1 MGEKKN
7 NGRIKIIIDHPPK
20 KKVHQAYSPF
30 SGTFIS
36 RDVAIESPAL
46 LPMQGMA
53 FNVKSAPRK
62 VTCTMATNGW
72 PWVFSGF
79 AWERCGIFWGEQR
92 NYRQKYDKYGE
103 LRLCYGNFRE
113 EICNGIAS
121 ALIFCFLSGTSSCR
135 VTEKRHFWGG
145 SFNHRIVF
153 ITIW

>member
-7 NGRIKIIIDHPPK
+7 SGIIKIIIDHPLK

-36 RDVAIESPAL
+36 RDHVAIESPAL

-72 PWVFSGF
+72 PWVIRISMGKM
-79 AWERCGIFWGEQR
+79 WERCGIFWGEQR
-92 NYRQKYDKYGE
+92 NYRQKYGE
-103 LRLCYGNFRE
+103 LRLFYCNCRE
-113 EICNGIAS
+113 EMQFRSHVVQKIIKNPP
-121 ALIFCFLSGTSSCR
+121 T
-135 VTEKRHFWGG
+135 
-145 SFNHRIVF
+145 
-153 ITIW
+153 